1 MFQLTQ
7 DGGGG
12 MVMDTGTT
20 VTRLP
25 QEAYAALRDA
35 FVGVVEAYAAQRRTQ
50 IETTEGYDHLLLVL
64 FHQAAS

>member
-1 MFQLTQ
+1 MFQLTE

-12 MVMDTGTT
+12 MVMDTGMA

-25 QEAYAALRDA
+25 QEAYAALRDV

-50 IETTEGYDHLLLVL
+50 IETNGEL
-64 FHQAAS
+64 